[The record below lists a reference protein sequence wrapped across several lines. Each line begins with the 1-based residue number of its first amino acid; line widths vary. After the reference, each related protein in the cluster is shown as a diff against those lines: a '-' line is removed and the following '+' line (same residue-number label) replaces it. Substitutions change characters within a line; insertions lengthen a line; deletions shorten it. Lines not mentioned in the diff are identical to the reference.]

1 MLQVIKFLLFSP
13 FMQLL
18 KTQADA
24 RTMSKSDNQDKSLTD
39 QWISWKKI
47 LDVSQQLLQ
56 LAEQKNWPRLNRL
69 QQERDHLIE
78 QFFLTQP
85 HPELLSKIQSD
96 IRIICDQDRKIIQMV
111 EENREQLGTEA
122 QRLQSMKNRIQQYVS
137 TEKS

>member
-1 MLQVIKFLLFSP
+1 MN
-13 FMQLL
+13 
-18 KTQADA
+18 
-24 RTMSKSDNQDKSLTD
+24 KSDNQEKSLTD

-47 LDVSQQLLQ
+47 LDTSQQLLQ
-56 LAEQKNWPRLNRL
+56 LAEQKNWPRLSRL
-69 QQERDHLIE
+69 QQERDQFIE

-96 IRIICDQDRKIIQMV
+96 IKIICDQDRKIIQMV
-111 EENREQLGTEA
+111 EENREQLGAEA